1 MKERI
6 KWTLVGFG
14 IMFGLQVLIGQIL
27 RLFSGITTNQ
37 DTYYFIIVG
46 GTLGTFLV
54 GGIVIG
60 LMLDEHA
67 VIESIVAAISAL
79 VLNALL
85 SKVGVSHNPLFFA
98 ESNNA
103 LWSGIVVVIAV
114 ILAIAGSL
122 IGGRINAPQSDWVS
136 NALLVI
142 GLIAV
147 VVGPYVL
154 LINEVPVFALVII
167 GAVMLIGV
175 GIAIWLFRHESH
187 PEDDMSIS
195 PDHHRT
201 KP

>member
-14 IMFGLQVLIGQIL
+14 ITFGLQVLIGQIL
-27 RLFSGITTNQ
+27 RLFTNASTNQ

-54 GGIVIG
+54 GGMVIG
-60 LMLDEHA
+60 LMLDERA
-67 VIESIVAAISAL
+67 VLETIIAAISAL
-79 VLNALL
+79 VLNAVL
-85 SKVGVSHNPLFFA
+85 SRVGVSHNPLFFA

-103 LWSGIVVVIAV
+103 AWSAIVVVIAV

-122 IGGRINAPQSDWVS
+122 IGGRISAPQSDWVS
-136 NALLVI
+136 NTMLVV

-154 LINEVPVFALVII
+154 FIKEVPVFALVII
-167 GAVMLIGV
+167 GVVMLAGV
-175 GIAIWLFRHESH
+175 GIAIWLFTHESH
-187 PEDDMSIS
+187 PEDEISIS
-195 PDHHRT
+195 PDHHHPNR
-201 KP
+201 